1 MPQHSADIA
10 PFSKTFFPMLS
21 ARRRERFALI
31 STKLSNWVRFRRER
45 RKRHSRG
52 WNTQD
57 QSKKRHAKLIWSSKL
72 FQKRWNGR
80 LRYLHCWIKSAAQAQ
95 SWHRILTL

>member
-10 PFSKTFFPMLS
+10 PFSKTFFPMLC

-45 RKRHSRG
+45 RKGDSRG
-52 WNTQD
+52 RETAG
-57 QSKKRHAKLIWSSKL
+57 QSQKRDAQLIWSSRGL
-72 FQKRWNGR
+72 RERGDRR
-80 LRYLHCWIKSAAQAQ
+80 LRDSLSWTKTASQAAY
-95 SWHRILTL
+95 SLPI